1 MSQSHPSGLLTD
13 HERQILSGDHPDAD
27 TQRDHVLEAVSTR
40 LPDAFADLMS
50 LYLYLDDDELE
61 TVMTGGTESNRSF
74 RAPAQYAYA
83 ALYTGLQLTGDDP
96 EHRLVSAIKQAE
108 AAHQCHA
115 QVDLSITTEPFLPP
129 EERLAALERGD
140 SDRVSIEA
148 LEHLF
153 FDDTTSA
160 DDFADALSKFNGEE
174 VSPETIRAERE
185 GAAALARPPVAVLTD
200 VEISE
205 VED

>member
-13 HERQILSGDHPDAD
+13 HEREILTGDHPDAD
-27 TQRDHVLEAVSTR
+27 TQRDGVLEAVSTR
-40 LPDAFADLMS
+40 LPDALVDLMS

-61 TVMTGGTESNRSF
+61 TVMTGGAESSRSF

-108 AAHQCHA
+108 AAHQRHA

-129 EERLAALERGD
+129 EDRLAALERGD
-140 SDRVSIEA
+140 GDRVSIEA

-153 FDDTTSA
+153 
-160 DDFADALSKFNGEE
+160 LI
-174 VSPETIRAERE
+174 VLRRPTILLTPSQNSTERRCHRRLFGRSGKE
-185 GAAALARPPVAVLTD
+185 QQHWPVPSRCTH
-200 VEISE
+200 
-205 VED
+205 

>member
-13 HERQILSGDHPDAD
+13 HEREILTGDHPDAD
-27 TQRDHVLEAVSTR
+27 TQRDGVLEAVSTR
-40 LPDAFADLMS
+40 LPDALVDLMS

-61 TVMTGGTESNRSF
+61 TVMTGGAESSRSF

-108 AAHQCHA
+108 AAHQRHA

-129 EERLAALERGD
+129 EDRLAALERGD
-140 SDRVSIEA
+140 GDRVSIEA

-153 FDDTTSA
+153 FDSTTSA
-160 DDFADALSKFNGEE
+160 NDFADALSEFNGEE
-174 VSPETIRAERE
+174 VSPETIRAERQ